1 MHMYMYK
8 SCIIKTKLPSL
19 EAYCMVER
27 MLSDFSVQAR
37 PLLFPVA
44 FVQPQLALG
53 TLGGCLDGHVWSGKG
68 RHT

>member
-1 MHMYMYK
+1 MESQAIMA
-8 SCIIKTKLPSL
+8 SSL

-27 MLSDFSVQAR
+27 MFSDFLLQGR

-44 FVQPQLALG
+44 SVQPQLALG
-53 TLGGCLDGHVWSGKG
+53 TTRGYPDGHVWNGRG